1 MSTLTLKELSAPT
14 GEVIKIASGKTLDLN
29 SQGTLIL
36 PTIPSA
42 KMPAGS
48 VLQVVQGVYSTQTT
62 ISTTAYT
69 DSGLSASIT
78 PSSTS
83 NKILIAW
90 TTHAALTNGSTR
102 GWGCK
107 LLRNSTAVYTE
118 GTNYRTYG
126 DGNTGDI
133 RLTVPQSHLDS
144 PSTTSAITYKVQV
157 SAHNTAGT
165 QFNQASSET
174 QITLME
180 IQG

>member
-1 MSTLTLKELSAPT
+1 MSTLTVKELSAPT
-14 GEVIKIASGKTLDLN
+14 GEVIKIAAGKTLDLH
-29 SQGTLIL
+29 SQGT
-36 PTIPSA
+36 T

-83 NKILIAW
+83 NKILITW

>member
-1 MSTLTLKELSAPT
+1 MSTLTVKELSAPT
-14 GEVIKIASGKTLDLN
+14 GEVIKIAAGKTLDLH
-29 SQGTLIL
+29 SQGT
-36 PTIPSA
+36 T

-83 NKILIAW
+83 NKILITW

-133 RLTVPQSHLDS
+133 RLTTAQSHLDS

>member
-1 MSTLTLKELSAPT
+1 MSTLTVKELSAPT
-14 GEVIKIASGKTLDLN
+14 GEVIKIAAGKTLDLH
-29 SQGTLIL
+29 SQGTTKL
-36 PTIPSA
+36 
-42 KMPAGS
+42 PAGS

-83 NKILIAW
+83 NKILITW

>member
-1 MSTLTLKELSAPT
+1 MSTLTVKELSAPT
-14 GEVIKIASGKTLDLN
+14 GEVIKIAAGKTLDLH
-29 SQGTLIL
+29 SQGT
-36 PTIPSA
+36 T

-62 ISTTAYT
+62 ISATAYT

-83 NKILIAW
+83 NKILITW

-126 DGNTGDI
+126 DQNTGDI
-133 RLTVPQSHLDS
+133 RLTTAQSHLDS

>member
-14 GEVIKIASGKTLDLN
+14 GEVIKIAAGKTLDLH
-29 SQGTLIL
+29 SQGTTKL
-36 PTIPSA
+36 
-42 KMPAGS
+42 PAGS

-83 NKILIAW
+83 NKILITW

-180 IQG
+180 IAG

>member
-1 MSTLTLKELSAPT
+1 MSTLTVKELSAPT
-14 GEVIKIASGKTLDLN
+14 GEVIKIAAGKTLDLH
-29 SQGTLIL
+29 SQGT
-36 PTIPSA
+36 T

-83 NKILIAW
+83 NKILITW
-90 TTHAALTNGSTR
+90 TTHAALTNGSAR

-118 GTNYRTYG
+118 GVNYRTYG
-126 DGNTGDI
+126 DQNTGDI
-133 RLTVPQSHLDS
+133 RLTTAQSHLDS

>member
-14 GEVIKIASGKTLDLN
+14 GEVIKIAAGKTLDLH
-29 SQGTLIL
+29 SQGTTKL
-36 PTIPSA
+36 
-42 KMPAGS
+42 PAGS

-83 NKILIAW
+83 NKILITW

>member
-1 MSTLTLKELSAPT
+1 MSTLTVKEISAPT
-14 GEVIKIASGKTLDLN
+14 GEVIKIAAGKTLDLH
-29 SQGTLIL
+29 SQGT
-36 PTIPSA
+36 T

-83 NKILIAW
+83 NKILITW

-126 DGNTGDI
+126 DSNTGDI

>member
-1 MSTLTLKELSAPT
+1 MSTLTVKELSAPT
-14 GEVIKIASGKTLDLN
+14 GEVIKIAAGKTLDLH
-29 SQGTLIL
+29 SQGT
-36 PTIPSA
+36 T

-133 RLTVPQSHLDS
+133 RLTTAQSHLDS

>member
-14 GEVIKIASGKTLDLN
+14 GEVIKIAAGKTLDLH
-29 SQGTLIL
+29 SQGTTKL
-36 PTIPSA
+36 
-42 KMPAGS
+42 PAGS

-83 NKILIAW
+83 NKILITW

-133 RLTVPQSHLDS
+133 RLTTAQSHLDS

-180 IQG
+180 IAG